1 MLNEL
6 INAADDII
14 HIILGDFNVNGFS
27 ENNYIDEFLSDYE
40 LVVNEP
46 THISGS
52 LIDHVYVRKEV
63 LDVADVSVLVKNVY
77 FSDHDAIKIRLK
89 LL

>member
-1 MLNEL
+1 MMQ
-6 INAADDII
+6 DDII
-14 HIILGDFNVNGFS
+14 HIILGDFNVNAFS
-27 ENNYIDEFLSDYE
+27 ENNYIDKFLSDYE

-52 LIDHVYVRKEV
+52 LIDHVYVWKEI
-63 LDVADVSVLVKNVY
+63 LDVVDVSVLVKNVY